1 MKQIYLHGKL
11 GKKFGKNFK
20 FKVDSVE
27 EAVAALSG
35 NFEGFSNYL
44 IDQSESGNQYIILT
58 KNIASIKNLNDFNNC
73 CANQKNYKLKNNSK
87 EIHFVPIAAG
97 AGPFKAIFDLG
108 VALFSFG
115 SGWGAGVATAWA
127 GLDTLTKTILIVTA
141 TQVAVSLLSKPPK
154 PPTRQDPVSTK
165 SFLMAGSVNR
175 TAQGVAVPI
184 GYGRLR
190 IGSSNI
196 SVNKKCFKLKQF
208 SKTKADNKDHLESY
222 MNVTIV
228 DLLCEG
234 PIAGFVNQNGS
245 LISKSDSEE
254 AVFLNDVPIRNA
266 KKSNGDDGTR
276 NYILNESGEDDIPIL
291 KLGDDNDELI
301 SKGISNTIDKDEP
314 LYGASPYRD
323 DGAAPHPYDS
333 IQSAIDN
340 GCKIFTHSIVSPD
353 VDKVEFALRTSIA
366 ETNPS
371 DGKTLVQDIHF
382 AMLVVVDNKEYNL
395 IELMDDNSTRYNV
408 KSHDQVIIEATDS
421 TRGIG
426 RVNTEGNKHFKVR
439 GIATSPYQFDLQI
452 TIGSV
457 LGLDT
462 RDIAPTFKII
472 KLSAE
477 LDPSVSDKNA
487 NPNAGVYIKRELG
500 MSYVNEI
507 ISENLI
513 YPHTACTLMKFDSKN
528 FSQIPKRSYHVKMK
542 KVLVP
547 SNYDPESRIYD
558 GPWDGTFKGQ
568 EKIGEEDAL
577 DSIKDS
583 DKQWTD
589 NPAWIF
595 FDLVRDPRFGL
606 GKYGLN
612 ETNIDKWQLYSISK
626 YCDELVDTDY
636 PIETTSG
643 QLIPFNQVIKLDGS
657 DSDFFEVS
665 LQDSGLTEGE
675 FTKMFGNNKSK
686 KGMKIAFFI
695 YQFTNPD
702 GFNIEEATD
711 VLYEKSKNRSGEIK
725 IEQRVLEERREGTM
739 TLVLKGKDF
748 SQNSAA
754 FDFDQ
759 DFAAYIN
766 EPGSSDLLKVYVN
779 EQQSGASDPSGFA
792 QKTQAQF
799 GENHWW
805 FTGPPHGRHNT
816 SRTPPPSFS
825 DGIPRKK
832 VIGACAPQIN
842 HAIVEPRF
850 SANFYLTERS
860 EALQMINMIA
870 ATFRGIV
877 SYLDGRIT
885 AIQDRPKKTSMI
897 FNNSNV
903 SEQGFNYSGIEKTK
917 KTSSVLVRFN
927 NQEKSFKPDVVY
939 EEDADAIKSFGL
951 IQTEVAAQ
959 GITSISAARRYAKWI
974 LLTSQVETETVNFK
988 TSKEASFLTPGSII
1002 EISDELRAGKDKSGR
1017 VLGVNMQDKNGK
1029 SKPRVFIDKLANF
1042 SPSFKKIEFI
1052 VSAGMSQ
1059 STQQEIQSRSSF
1071 ENSSENQEAD
1081 IENLQTPQMLVFSGN
1096 IGVEPDSSNK
1106 GPQGQTTY
1114 IENLSLKLPISV
1126 DVSTNTIKCNNH
1138 GFSEGD
1144 KVKFISEGV
1153 LPAGLSERKIG
1164 ADAYFLHDVTKNTFK
1179 VHLKQEGDVNI
1190 IDKGKDFLLNPS
1202 EEHFVSPERSTN
1214 FSAYVDSYDDLLNA
1228 FSNQSSLTKEQFGKD
1243 HYFNNGESE
1252 NREVPL
1258 EEESFTFEA
1267 ISQIQIGAT
1276 YILKGLFDSGRVLPS
1291 ELEDNEALIREKLL
1305 ISQTIADGSW
1315 KVSEF
1320 FGIMYLMSNGWGMIK
1335 IGGDLKWVYFQAVI
1349 DRTSENCWFWSSDL
1363 DCWIWFDD
1371 RSPDLWYIHDEDE
1384 SKKCY
1389 LEVVRVDGEIM
1400 FLIAI
1405 DHRTNNSTLFMKPTL
1420 NTGDIF
1426 TLKIKIDFEVAK
1438 RIDPSSGNLGGYVL
1452 FNQQKS
1458 KEITPPDISSG
1469 VMQEILAFSGL
1480 GLSNLQENPSY
1491 KSVQIQEYIVVEGS
1505 QSISGDE
1512 SLQIVFSSSHDVD
1525 FRNNYEIV
1533 IKDFQSSD
1541 SSKNSI
1547 VNEVKIKTIFVN
1559 ENSVQVAET
1568 GQILQD
1574 IITVI
1579 KDTSLTIV
1587 NHGRIELFE
1596 NAKSVSQRMYEAQK
1610 FRVLSIKENDDATF
1624 EINGL
1629 EYNPSKFSAADK
1641 KGIVRK
1647 PVLPIPP
1654 QVDMGVPE
1662 EPRNLI
1668 LTDLTLR

>member
-1 MKQIYLHGKL
+1 
-11 GKKFGKNFK
+11 
-20 FKVDSVE
+20 
-27 EAVAALSG
+27 
-35 NFEGFSNYL
+35 
-44 IDQSESGNQYIILT
+44 
-58 KNIASIKNLNDFNNC
+58 
-73 CANQKNYKLKNNSK
+73 
-87 EIHFVPIAAG
+87 
-97 AGPFKAIFDLG
+97 
-108 VALFSFG
+108 
-115 SGWGAGVATAWA
+115 
-127 GLDTLTKTILIVTA
+127 
-141 TQVAVSLLSKPPK
+141 
-154 PPTRQDPVSTK
+154 
-165 SFLMAGSVNR
+165 
-175 TAQGVAVPI
+175 
-184 GYGRLR
+184 
-190 IGSSNI
+190 
-196 SVNKKCFKLKQF
+196 
-208 SKTKADNKDHLESY
+208 
-222 MNVTIV
+222 
-228 DLLCEG
+228 
-234 PIAGFVNQNGS
+234 
-245 LISKSDSEE
+245 
-254 AVFLNDVPIRNA
+254 
-266 KKSNGDDGTR
+266 
-276 NYILNESGEDDIPIL
+276 
-291 KLGDDNDELI
+291 
-301 SKGISNTIDKDEP
+301 
-314 LYGASPYRD
+314 

-353 VDKVEFALRTSIA
+353 IDKVEFALRTSIA
-366 ETNPS
+366 ETDPNN
-371 DGKTLVQDIHF
+371 GETLVQDIHF
-382 AMLVVVDNKEYNL
+382 AVLVVVDNKEYNL
-395 IELMDDNSTRYNV
+395 IELMDDNSTKYNV

-457 LGLDT
+457 LGLDA
-462 RDIAPTFKII
+462 RDIAPSFKII

-477 LDPSVSDKNA
+477 LDPSVSDKDK

-636 PIETTSG
+636 PVETTNG

-665 LQDSGLTEGE
+665 LQDSGLTESE
-675 FTKMFGNNKSK
+675 FTKMFGNNKSM

-702 GFNIEEATD
+702 ESNIENQTH

-748 SQNSAA
+748 SENSAA

-759 DFAAYIN
+759 DFAAYVN
-766 EPGSSDLLKVYVN
+766 QPVAPNDFDLLDAYTN
-779 EQQSGASDPSGFA
+779 EQQSGSA

-805 FTGPPHGRHNT
+805 FSEAPHGRHNT
-816 SRTPPPSFS
+816 ARTPPPAFS
-825 DGIPRKK
+825 DGIARKK

-850 SANFYLTERS
+850 SSNFYLTERS

-917 KTSSVLVRFN
+917 KISSVLVRFN

-939 EEDADAIKSFGL
+939 EEDADAIKSFGFV
-951 IQTEVAAQ
+951 QTEVAAQ

-988 TSKEASFLTPGSII
+988 TSKEATFLTPGSII

-1017 VLGVNMQDKNGK
+1017 VLGVNMKDRNGK

-1042 SPSFKKIEFI
+1042 SPTFKKIELV

-1059 STQQEIQSRSSF
+1059 STQQSIQSRSSF
-1071 ENSSENQEAD
+1071 ENNSENQEAD
-1081 IENLQTPQMLVFSGN
+1081 IEGLQTPQMLIFSGN
-1096 IGVEPDSSNK
+1096 IGVEPDSSSK

-1126 DVSTNTIKCNNH
+1126 DISTNTVKCNNH
-1138 GFSEGD
+1138 GFSEGS
-1144 KVKFISEGV
+1144 KVKFVSEGV

-1164 ADAYFLHDVTKNTFK
+1164 SEAYFLHDVTRNTFK
-1179 VHLKQEGDVNI
+1179 VHLEVEGDVNI
-1190 IDKGKDFLLNPS
+1190 VDKGKDFLLNPG
-1202 EEHFVSPERSTN
+1202 EEHFVSPERLTN
-1214 FSAYVDSYDDLLNA
+1214 FSAYVDSYTDLSVA
-1228 FSNQSSLTKEQFGKD
+1228 FSNQSSLTKEQFGKN
-1243 HYFNNGESE
+1243 HYFNNGKSE
-1252 NREVPL
+1252 GREVPL
-1258 EEESFTFEA
+1258 EQESFTIDA
-1267 ISQIQIGAT
+1267 ISQIQIGTT
-1276 YILKGLFDSGRVLPS
+1276 YILKGLFDSGRLLPS

-1305 ISQTIADGSW
+1305 ISQTMADGSW

-1320 FGIMYLMSNGWGMIK
+1320 FGIMYLNSNGWAMIT
-1335 IGGDLKWVYFQAVI
+1335 IAGSLRWIYVQAII
-1349 DRTSENCWFWSSDL
+1349 DRTSENCWFWYSDL
-1363 DCWIWFDD
+1363 ESWIWFDD
-1371 RSPDLWYIHDEDE
+1371 GSPDLWYIHDEE
-1384 SKKCY
+1384 EAKKCY
-1389 LEVVRVDGEIM
+1389 LEVVRIDDQIM

-1405 DHRTNNSTLFMKPTL
+1405 DHRINNSTLFMKPNL
-1420 NTGDIF
+1420 GAGDTF
-1426 TLKIKIDFEVAK
+1426 LLKDKIDFKIAK
-1438 RIDPSSGNLGGYVL
+1438 KIDKSIPNLGGYVL
-1452 FNQQKS
+1452 FNQISAEQ
-1458 KEITPPDISSG
+1458 ITPPDISSG

-1480 GLSNLQENPSY
+1480 SLSNFQENPSY
-1491 KSVQIQEYIVVEGS
+1491 KSVDIQEYIVVEGS

-1512 SLQIVFSSSHDVD
+1512 SLQIVFSSAHDVD

-1587 NHGRIELFE
+1587 NQGRVELFE
-1596 NAKSVSQRMYEAQK
+1596 NARSISQRIYEAQK
-1610 FRVLSIKENDDATF
+1610 FRVLSIKENDDSTF

-1629 EYNPSKFSAADK
+1629 EYNSSKFSAADQ

-1654 QVDMGVPE
+1654 QADMGVPD